1 MQIPV
6 FIQFLSSFYNY
17 HYYSI
22 IWNTNQRTTI
32 SYLVSVKRRLLPK
45 ILFNANVRLRGDDL
59 VKSAE
64 TYSSI
69 YIQCC
74 VDRTLQPIKNRQSAT
89 KIRYQCPA
97 PHNLRIYS
105 LHEGEYF
112 EQTIRRTHF
121 NRPCTDIQIFCIAT
135 DQNN

>member
-1 MQIPV
+1 VIIYHSAHKVASMHISYVRHIDYAFRHLKWTFFHQHKLLHTTHIYNKRFLMQIPV

-45 ILFNANVRLRGDDL
+45 ILFFHAIVRLRGDDL

-69 YIQCC
+69 YIVLC
-74 VDRTLQPIKNRQSAT
+74 
-89 KIRYQCPA
+89 
-97 PHNLRIYS
+97 
-105 LHEGEYF
+105 
-112 EQTIRRTHF
+112 
-121 NRPCTDIQIFCIAT
+121 
-135 DQNN
+135 